1 MTRCASHC
9 ASPLDES
16 FRATRYWIDGLNAD
30 RSAILNTYEFNN
42 VKDGLDKFRLLV
54 AKELH

>member
-1 MTRCASHC
+1 MRITLCVS
-9 ASPLDES
+9 LDES
-16 FRATRYWIDGLNAD
+16 FKATRYWIDELNAD

-54 AKELH
+54 AKEL